1 MQSTGSSGA
10 SLSLEHIEPG
20 LLRAAAPSSESSK
33 PSTSTKGGLDMN
45 FLDSILITGSNDFS
59 TEPVLEITEQP
70 KQKDLRFRYECEGRS
85 AGSLLG
91 VKSNSDRK
99 TYPTVKIKNY
109 VGKAKIVVS
118 LVTRQAPHQLHP
130 NGLVGKP
137 CKNGIC
143 TIMVENNQRMTVSF
157 PNLGIQ
163 CAKKKDIQAAINE
176 RQRLGVDP
184 FNESAGRANAQLPN
198 DYEMNIVCLCFQAFL
213 PDPNQPSQFTRAL
226 PPQVSQPIYD
236 KKGASLN
243 ISRVDRNNG
252 TVAGGEE
259 MFILCDKV
267 QKDDIEVVFFH
278 DDWESHATFGP
289 SDIHRQVAI
298 VCKTPPYED
307 QNIQQPITVQFKL
320 RRKSDKETSDPLEF
334 IYRPIDIDADGVE
347 AKRRKKAPHFHRFFK
362 EPSSVKQEPFDPTQ
376 PSGSVIHQQLH
387 VHQQQLH
394 LQQLGP
400 PNIARA
406 SADQDVRQILRNK
419 LEQSSKQSHRQDLE
433 VEQLPRVFA
442 RAVRTAAS
450 GNPKIAKFSKDSST
464 FSYSDSSNLSSGT
477 VIQRGTPATATT
489 GAPLTLPQDS
499 VANCGTVLP
508 FQGITVDATQGVT
521 VEISDQVL
529 AYQLQSNSDLT
540 NMASTSDFGQN
551 TPAQAFGQGT
561 SGSEGTIPYLNPE
574 EKLLQQLLEEENLAH
589 LLVEQ
594 NINIEDLNPPNLEDL
609 TTLQDFDPATLSL
622 TNDGTDGM
630 EVDQGL
636 NNFTLENNVNDSVSI
651 PYSHSVELPIE
662 NDSQVHNFNGNCDQN
677 G

>member
-1 MQSTGSSGA
+1 MNQLLLIQTGTCSGREKSRAQLQEDESMQSTGSSGA

-362 EPSSVKQEPFDPTQ
+362 EPSSVKLLNT
-376 PSGSVIHQQLH
+376 
-387 VHQQQLH
+387 
-394 LQQLGP
+394 
-400 PNIARA
+400 
-406 SADQDVRQILRNK
+406 
-419 LEQSSKQSHRQDLE
+419 DLE